1 MVYCQKYKTMT
12 VKGWI
17 QLICLLFVIITFS
30 ACSNSVDD
38 LANQAKRYKSPEKA
52 VNALIDRIRE
62 NDMQGLKSILGPK
75 SERLVNSGDE
85 VTDKVEREGFLEKY
99 EKMIKLEKNGSDQV
113 NLIVG
118 EEEWSFPIPIVKG
131 DGGWYFDVSAGL
143 EEIMNRRIGRN
154 ELDVIGVMRAYVDA
168 QREYYAVDHDKDGI
182 HEYAQKIFSDEGQK
196 NGLFWPVKPGEE
208 LSPFGPLAA
217 EAAMEGYNKNDGQP
231 TPYHGYYYKVLR
243 KQGKKPSGREYN
255 YIVNKNMILGF
266 ALVAYPAEHGNS
278 GIMTFV
284 VNHQDVIYEK
294 DFGENTEQIVKGME
308 QYDPDETWKKN

>member
-38 LANQAKRYKSPEKA
+38 QANQAKRYKSPEKA

-85 VTDKVEREGFLEKY
+85 VADKVEREGFLKKY
-99 EKMIKLEKNGSDQV
+99 EKMIKLEKDGSDQV

-168 QREYYAVDHDKDGI
+168 QREYYADDHDKDGI
-182 HEYAQKIFSDEGQK
+182 HEYAQKILSDEGQK

-217 EAAMEGYNKNDGQP
+217 GAAMEGYEKNDSQP
-231 TPYHGYYYKVLR
+231 APYHGYYYKVLR
-243 KQGKKPSGREYN
+243 TQGKKPSGREYN
-255 YIVNKNMILGF
+255 YIVNDNMILGF

-294 DFGENTEQIVKGME
+294 DFGENTEQIVRVME